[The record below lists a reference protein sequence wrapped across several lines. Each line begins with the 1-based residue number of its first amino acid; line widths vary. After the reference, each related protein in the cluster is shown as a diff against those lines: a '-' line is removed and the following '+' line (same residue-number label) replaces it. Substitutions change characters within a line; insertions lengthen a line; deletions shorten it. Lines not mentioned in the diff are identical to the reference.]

1 MVSAGD
7 FRNGLTIEIDGTVYQ
22 VIEFQHVKPGKGAAF
37 VRTKLKN
44 VVDGGVVEKTFR
56 PTEKYPQAH
65 IDKKEMQYLYNDGE
79 MYNFMD
85 NETYEQIALTE
96 EAVGDSMKFVK
107 ENDNVKMVSYKG
119 NIFAIEPPMFVK
131 VVPIVTAKEMF
142 DAVTSVSDEQ
152 DIIIK
157 AAAVADYR
165 PAVVSSEKVK
175 KKDGEMSIALERTDD
190 ILKYLGEHKK
200 ENQFLCGFSME
211 TQNMVSN
218 SRAKLEKKN
227 LDMIAANNV
236 KEKGAGFQ
244 GDTNVLTLITQEEE
258 TSLPLMSKEDA
269 ANQLLDKILMLTS
282 NQN

>member
-119 NIFAIEPPMFVK
+119 NIFAIEPPMFSELEVTETEPGVK
-131 VVPIVTAKEMF
+131 GDTATNVTKPATVETGAQVAVPIFV
-142 DAVTSVSDEQ
+142 
-152 DIIIK
+152 
-157 AAAVADYR
+157 
-165 PAVVSSEKVK
+165 
-175 KKDGEMSIALERTDD
+175 
-190 ILKYLGEHKK
+190 
-200 ENQFLCGFSME
+200 N
-211 TQNMVSN
+211 
-218 SRAKLEKKN
+218 
-227 LDMIAANNV
+227 
-236 KEKGAGFQ
+236 Q
-244 GDTNVLTLITQEEE
+244 GD
-258 TSLPLMSKEDA
+258 
-269 ANQLLDKILMLTS
+269 KIQIDTRTGEYLKRL
-282 NQN
+282 